1 MTVIPPPFLSSFS
14 SDTTLLKTNY
24 APRFDEEKAAAS
36 MPAELTVTT
45 NEMMIAVTNF
55 FIKKDLP

>member
-1 MTVIPPPFLSSFS
+1 MR
-14 SDTTLLKTNY
+14 K
-24 APRFDEEKAAAS
+24 KAAAL

-55 FIKKDLP
+55 FIKNGIPINICCSDYGRS

>member
-1 MTVIPPPFLSSFS
+1 L
-14 SDTTLLKTNY
+14 
-24 APRFDEEKAAAS
+24 

-55 FIKKDLP
+55 FIKNGLP